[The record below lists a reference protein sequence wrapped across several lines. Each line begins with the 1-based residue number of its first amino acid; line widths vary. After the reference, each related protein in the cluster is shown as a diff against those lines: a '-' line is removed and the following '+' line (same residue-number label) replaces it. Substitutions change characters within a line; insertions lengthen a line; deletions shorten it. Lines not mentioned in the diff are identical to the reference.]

1 MRRKKEK
8 LESYYFTILFIDN
21 DVILQWCKS
30 YNTYNE
36 RAHTIYERRL
46 YFYSTAIL
54 IFLLFSLYNFA
65 FSHIN
70 WYNFHGLISRH
81 SSLEYIKRCCGVHF
95 IDFSNNEENKF
106 MLQTRA
112 DKISC
117 YIEINA
123 ASIMHEL
130 MIAYKSA
137 NIKLVEMNKCQHTF

>member
-1 MRRKKEK
+1 M
-8 LESYYFTILFIDN
+8 
-21 DVILQWCKS
+21 
-30 YNTYNE
+30 
-36 RAHTIYERRL
+36 H
-46 YFYSTAIL
+46 
-54 IFLLFSLYNFA
+54 
-65 FSHIN
+65 
-70 WYNFHGLISRH
+70 WYNFHGRIWKHL
-81 SSLEYIKRCCGVHF
+81 SLEYVKRCRDVYF
-95 IDFSNNEENKF
+95 IQSSNNEKNKF